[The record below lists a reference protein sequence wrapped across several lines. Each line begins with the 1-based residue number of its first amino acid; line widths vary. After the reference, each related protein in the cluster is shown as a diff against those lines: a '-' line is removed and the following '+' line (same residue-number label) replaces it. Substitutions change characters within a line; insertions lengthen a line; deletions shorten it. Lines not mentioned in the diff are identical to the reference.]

1 MWSKF
6 TAYLKNLL
14 RYEPAVIAWAVNGG
28 LALLL
33 AFVFHFTS
41 TQEAAAATIVTAL
54 ATIYT
59 LVKAGPSGVPGILG
73 ALATAVTAAAAFG
86 FHPSAQVLAVCTSI
100 ASVLLPLIFRMNLT
114 PKAAEPAVPH
124 EPPQHAAPRGM

>member
-14 RYEPAVIAWAVNGG
+14 RYEPAVIAWAASGG

-54 ATIYT
+54 ATLYT